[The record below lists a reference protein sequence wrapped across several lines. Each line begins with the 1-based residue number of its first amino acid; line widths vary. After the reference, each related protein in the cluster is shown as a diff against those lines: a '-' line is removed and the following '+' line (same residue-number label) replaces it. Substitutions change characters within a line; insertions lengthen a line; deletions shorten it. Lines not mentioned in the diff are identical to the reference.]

1 MLGLLSSVVA
11 PDIPPV
17 QDFKHH
23 WDSFLHYYATKQHSE
38 LKSEPI
44 EATKLTFHLNKMLKL
59 LMEEQSSAPS
69 PYQLTPSMEFLLHHN
84 VLDILV
90 TLCQSDSPPGIR
102 PYIFNLFIFLLD
114 KTRYAILPETSC
126 HQPLRRLVLVCTLTK
141 ASPTESQEI
150 KFISMLCGKI
160 KRKPDLIHI
169 FLDSSVKDISVTP
182 NSFNTSRQSSG
193 RVSRDSQA
201 VNLVNI
207 EKLAINVKD
216 ALASLHNKH
225 LLAAALLNYIDSA
238 DYILSCSAMEA
249 LLLISGLESDLAAQA
264 LVTGTSFMSTLLTR
278 LITFYTSI
286 PGAVDPARLEE
297 ILVNWVQVHHYHS
310 EDMQDPSFQGRTE
323 LLAFFSFLDFLDH
336 LIRVSH
342 SFTAQSLA
350 SEIKE
355 QFFERHLEPKLLS
368 EGADSEESELIL
380 GLAFTSQTWLHIKSD
395 RLAHSFS
402 VWLLGEQLSDQ
413 PTLPTHM
420 LKDKLITLCTMPGLV
435 GLEAVR
441 MFDVLL
447 SSPCPYILDRL
458 VTVHMESRGYHM
470 SNSNPEAII
479 NSWSDVED
487 EREKIEN
494 LSEEIK
500 RPSRSV
506 TPSRTLAPSNIHRL
520 VNCWL
525 YLVPDQ
531 LRLDEVRGSGYDQ
544 YVADASKQVET
555 VAKDCSSF
563 DWPREATGG
572 WEKSETSSSDS
583 RIEADPSRQWSE
595 GRFLS
600 TILDKLSM
608 CLDSDYD
615 SNLQLTSIISK
626 LAQLPHPHLHE
637 YLLNPTIPLAPG
649 VRSLYTVLKEVLG
662 KAIVKSDTISHF
674 PLKMLGCR
682 RRMLGDQK
690 SASKEIECQPEEQVL
705 LEAILVL
712 DEFCKELAA
721 VTFVKYHCFA

>member
-1 MLGLLSSVVA
+1 
-11 PDIPPV
+11 
-17 QDFKHH
+17 
-23 WDSFLHYYATKQHSE
+23 
-38 LKSEPI
+38 
-44 EATKLTFHLNKMLKL
+44 
-59 LMEEQSSAPS
+59 MES
-69 PYQLTPSMEFLLHHN
+69 
-84 VLDILV
+84 
-90 TLCQSDSPPGIR
+90 
-102 PYIFNLFIFLLD
+102 
-114 KTRYAILPETSC
+114 
-126 HQPLRRLVLVCTLTK
+126 
-141 ASPTESQEI
+141 
-150 KFISMLCGKI
+150 
-160 KRKPDLIHI
+160 
-169 FLDSSVKDISVTP
+169 
-182 NSFNTSRQSSG
+182 
-193 RVSRDSQA
+193 
-201 VNLVNI
+201 
-207 EKLAINVKD
+207 
-216 ALASLHNKH
+216 
-225 LLAAALLNYIDSA
+225 
-238 DYILSCSAMEA
+238 
-249 LLLISGLESDLAAQA
+249 LLLVSSLESDLAAQA
-264 LVTGTSFMSTLLTR
+264 LITGSSFMPLLLSR
-278 LITFYTSI
+278 LTNFYASI
-286 PGAVDPARLEE
+286 PSSVDPARLEE

-310 EDMQDPSFQGRTE
+310 QEMEDPTFLGRTE

-342 SFTAQSLA
+342 TFVAQSLA

-355 QFFERHLEPKLLS
+355 QFFERLLEPKLIS
-368 EGADSEESELIL
+368 DSLEESELLL

-395 RLAHSFS
+395 KLAHSFS
-402 VWLLGEQLSDQ
+402 VWLLGESISDQ
-413 PTLPTHM
+413 HTLPPHP
-420 LKDKLITLCTMPGLV
+420 LKNHLVHLCSRPGLV

-458 VTVHMESRGYHM
+458 VTVNMETRGYHL
-470 SNSNPEAII
+470 SSSNPEAII

-487 EREKIEN
+487 EREKLEN
-494 LSEEIK
+494 VSEEAK
-500 RPSRSV
+500 HYRRSV

-544 YVADASKQVET
+544 YVADANRQVEN
-555 VAKDCSSF
+555 VAKECSSF

-583 RIEADPSRQWSE
+583 RIEADPSRHWSE
-595 GRFLS
+595 GIFLA
-600 TILDKLSM
+600 IIFDQLAN

-615 SNLQLTSIISK
+615 TNLQLTSVLSK
-626 LAQLPHPHLHE
+626 LSQLPHPYLHE

-662 KAIVKSDTISHF
+662 KAVTKSEAISHF

-682 RRMLGDQK
+682 RRLLGDQN
-690 SASKEIECQPEEQVL
+690 SSSKEIQCEPEELVL